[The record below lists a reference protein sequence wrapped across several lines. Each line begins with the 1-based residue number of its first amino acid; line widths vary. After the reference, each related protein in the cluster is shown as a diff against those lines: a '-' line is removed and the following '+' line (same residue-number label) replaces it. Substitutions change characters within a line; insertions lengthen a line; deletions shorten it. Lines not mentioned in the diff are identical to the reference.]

1 MASPSN
7 ASSVAR
13 RDRIVVLLEN
23 YVDVESGLRDRR
35 GDGEHLPLMCRPW
48 NQPRQGYPELDH
60 QLGRMRDSEPTLYWH
75 LSQTYFHSTRRR
87 VLECPRCR
95 GIVPTWHSVNFH
107 KHGHSNV
114 AIVPRVI
121 RVVRSEVRTA
131 TVDDAVTWL
140 ERNWRGEV
148 FIPDEL
154 LPAVA

>member
-7 ASSVAR
+7 GPTSGR
-13 RDRIVVLLEN
+13 RDRILVLLEN
-23 YVDVESGLRDRR
+23 YSDVESGLRDRR

-48 NQPRQGYPELDH
+48 NQPREGYPELDH
-60 QLGRMRDSEPTLYWH
+60 QLGVMRSAEPTLYWH
-75 LSQTYFHSTRRR
+75 LSQTYFYATRRR

-95 GIVPTWHSVNFH
+95 GVMPSWWSGNFH

-114 AIVPRVI
+114 AVVPRVV
-121 RVVRSEVRTA
+121 RVVRGEVRTQS
-131 TVDDAVTWL
+131 VDDAVTWL

-148 FIPDEL
+148 FVPDEL